1 MDEIKC
7 EIGKFMFEYDQIKFE
22 NLIKSS
28 KNLME
33 NEKQHIIK
41 EIKFEEYLK
50 KDGEDELKLHEE
62 IEKEKRNI

>member
-1 MDEIKC
+1 
-7 EIGKFMFEYDQIKFE
+7 MFEYDQIKFE

>member
-1 MDEIKC
+1 
-7 EIGKFMFEYDQIKFE
+7 
-22 NLIKSS
+22 
-28 KNLME
+28 ME